1 MPNTVLPAWKKL
13 LKLSLQENIAKSGTS
28 ATYASIATVKKDNTP
43 AVRTV
48 VMRGF
53 VAEHHTDETGWASDL
68 LLVITDKTSDKV
80 EEIRNNPHTEIN
92 WYMNGTMEQFRIG
105 GTVDIIERNFD
116 QSKLDHLNSSISPSL
131 SVNDANNQKSL
142 ALQSFC
148 KQQQQQQQMLS
159 WQAERLRQFI
169 QFGSTMR
176 ANMVHSKQVKQLDI
190 NEIDPVSGWFQ
201 NDQIQGLLEEAYDN
215 FVLLVVKVTSVRHWS
230 PSTGTKSML

>member
-1 MPNTVLPAWKKL
+1 MSTVALPAWKKL
-13 LKLSLQENIAKSGTS
+13 LQSSLQENIAKSGTS
-28 ATYASIATVKKDNTP
+28 ATYASIATVRKDNTP

-53 VAEHHTDETGWASDL
+53 VAEHHTEETGWASDL

-105 GTVDIIERNFD
+105 GTVDVIEKEFD
-116 QSKLDHLNSSISPSL
+116 QSKLDHLNSSIAASS
-131 SVNDANNQKSL
+131 SANDAKSQKSL

-148 KQQQQQQQMLS
+148 KQQQTQQALN

-176 ANMVHSKQVKQLDI
+176 ANMVHSKQVNQLDI
-190 NEIDPVSGWFQ
+190 NEIDPVSGWFH

-215 FVLLVVKVTSVRHWS
+215 FVLLVLKVTSVRHWS

>member
-1 MPNTVLPAWKKL
+1 MSTAIKPAWKKWL
-13 LKLSLQENIAKSGTS
+13 QSSLQENIAKLGTS

-53 VAEHHTDETGWASDL
+53 VAEHHTEETGWESDL
-68 LLVITDKTSDKV
+68 LVIITDKTSDKV

-105 GTVDIIERNFD
+105 GTIDIVESNFD
-116 QSKLDHLNSSISPSL
+116 QSKLNHLHSSMAMRQSL
-131 SVNDANNQKSL
+131 QDMDSHKSL
-142 ALQSFC
+142 ALQSFA
-148 KQQQQQQQMLS
+148 KQQQQEQRLN

-169 QFGSTMR
+169 QFGASMR
-176 ANMVHSKQVKQLDI
+176 ANMVHSQQVKELEI
-190 NEIDPVSGWFQ
+190 NEIDPTSGWYQ
-201 NDQIQGLLEEAYDN
+201 NSQVQDLLDEAYEN
-215 FVLLVVKVTSVRHWS
+215 FVLLVVKVSSVRHWS